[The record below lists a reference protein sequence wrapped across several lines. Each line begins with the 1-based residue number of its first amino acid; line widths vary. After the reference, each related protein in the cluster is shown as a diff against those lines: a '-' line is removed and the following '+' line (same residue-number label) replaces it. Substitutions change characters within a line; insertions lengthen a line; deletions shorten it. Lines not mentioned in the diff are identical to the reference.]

1 MNWLRA
7 SMSCMAVAAAIAH
20 ASPVHAADT
29 WPSRPV
35 TMVVTFA
42 AGGPSDGVARLIA
55 NELSEKLGQ
64 RVLVENKGG
73 AGGNIGAASVAKAPA
88 DGYTLLMVSSGPG
101 AVNKLIY
108 RSLPYDPLT
117 DFAPVA
123 LVAHIPTVILASRT
137 LPVANLK
144 ELVAY
149 AKLNPGKL
157 SVGNPGYGTGGH
169 IAAVLFAEK
178 AGIEVAHVP
187 YRGVAPMLT
196 DVLSGQIQMGF
207 AGFVPQIANMKAVA
221 VTSAER
227 AKVLPDVP
235 TVREALGVDVVAG
248 VWYGLLAPAGTP
260 REVIDKVNAI
270 VNAFFKTERG
280 QKVSELLGME
290 PLGGT
295 PEDMGKVMAD
305 DIERLGPVIRGANIH
320 VD

>member
-1 MNWLRA
+1 
-7 SMSCMAVAAAIAH
+7 
-20 ASPVHAADT
+20 
-29 WPSRPV
+29 
-35 TMVVTFA
+35 MVVTFA
-42 AGGPSDGVARLIA
+42 AGGPADGVARLIA

-73 AGGNIGAASVAKAPA
+73 AGGNIGAASVAKAQP

-101 AVNKLIY
+101 AVNKIIY
-108 RSLPYDPLT
+108 QSLPYDPLT

-123 LVAHIPTVILASRT
+123 LVAHIPTIVLASRA
-137 LPVANLK
+137 LPVADLK

-149 AKLNPGKL
+149 AKLHPGKL

-169 IAAVLFAEK
+169 IAAVLFARE
-178 AGIEVAHVP
+178 AGIEVTHVP

-207 AGFVPQIANMKAVA
+207 AGFVPQILSMKAVA
-221 VTSAER
+221 VTAATR

-235 TVREALGVDVVAG
+235 TVREALGIDVVAG

-260 REVIDKVNAI
+260 RDIIDKVNAI
-270 VNAFFKTERG
+270 VNDFFKTERG
-280 QKVSELLGME
+280 RKVSDSLGME
-290 PLGGT
+290 PLGGR
-295 PEDMGKVMAD
+295 PQDMGAQMAK

-320 VD
+320 ID